1 MDGSQ
6 VFLKGQVDE
15 VVGGGSA
22 LSVQLRDLLHQ
33 AEGGKPSEKM
43 GCRENQLLPVQDTL
57 IGHSAQGLELLVHIC
72 GEVTEGGDLQLL
84 FVVHWVC

>member
-15 VVGGGSA
+15 VVGGRSA

-33 AEGGKPSEKM
+33 TKVGKSSGKI
-43 GCRENQLLPVQDTL
+43 GRREN
-57 IGHSAQGLELLVHIC
+57 HS
-72 GEVTEGGDLQLL
+72 
-84 FVVHWVC
+84 